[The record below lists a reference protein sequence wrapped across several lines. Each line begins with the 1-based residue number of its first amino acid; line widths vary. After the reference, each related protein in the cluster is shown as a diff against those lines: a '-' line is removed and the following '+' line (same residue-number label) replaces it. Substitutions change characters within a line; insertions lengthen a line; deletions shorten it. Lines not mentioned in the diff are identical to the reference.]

1 MLKKILPYVVA
12 VFVLYFSKT
21 SAQEEVDL
29 KFSSI
34 DTTLLKDANAVV
46 LSEDVQI
53 EINAIN
59 SITVKNKRIVTVLNK
74 YGRGYANSAEG
85 YDPSI
90 KIKKLE
96 ATVYDA
102 YGKETKKYK
111 KKDFKDRSRHD
122 GISLMNDDRMLYFD
136 YTPVD
141 YPYTLVFESEVQKS
155 STAFITPWLPLLGYR
170 LGVQKSSY
178 TIVNNTD
185 ISIRYNET
193 NFEGFPVQK
202 DESDGQRKYTIDRM
216 PSRLREVLSPSY
228 RNTVPMVR
236 ATLNEF
242 YLQGVKGAATDW
254 KTMGKWQYDK
264 LLTGR
269 DELSQETI
277 NEVGKLTEGLTTKRE
292 KAKRIYEYVQ
302 GKTRY
307 ISVQLGVGGW
317 MPFLASDVD
326 RLGYGDCKAL
336 TNYTKAL
343 LDSQGILSYY
353 TVVFANERRDIDPD
367 FAAMQGNHVIL
378 NIPEED
384 EDIWL
389 ECTSQ
394 TAPFDFIG
402 DFTDDRN
409 VLVVTPDGGEIK
421 RTKRYEPEE
430 NMLHTQATINLGADA
445 SMVAEIKR
453 ESKGLEYDWNNGI
466 RFETPKDQKVYYK
479 ELWGYVNNLEIN
491 SLNFENDVD
500 AITFNEEVKVSCRN
514 YMKKVG
520 SRLLVAPNAFS
531 CDQSNLP
538 KYEDRK
544 MPLEISR
551 GYVNTDEYIIHVPQG
566 YTVSSVPDKKIIET
580 EFGKYSWE
588 LEKIDDASL
597 KFKRYLKI
605 KDGTF
610 PKEKYEEY
618 RKFRADIKKIDKS
631 KIVLKQL

>member
-1 MLKKILPYVVA
+1 MFKNVLPFVVA
-12 VFVLYFSKT
+12 ILVLCFFKT
-21 SAQEEVDL
+21 SAQEEIDL

-34 DTTLLKDANAVV
+34 DTMLLKDANAVV
-46 LSEDVQI
+46 RSEDVQI

-74 YGRGYANSAEG
+74 YGRGYADSFEG

-102 YGKETKKYK
+102 HGKEIKKYK
-111 KKDFKDRSRHD
+111 KKDFRDRSRHD
-122 GISLMNDDRMLYFD
+122 GISLMNDDRMLYFE

-155 STAFITPWLPLLGYR
+155 STAFITPWMPLLGYR

-193 NFEGFPVQK
+193 NFEGFPVKK
-202 DESDGQRKYTIDRM
+202 DESDGKRKYTINRM

-409 VLVVTPDGGEIK
+409 VLVVTPEGGEIK

-430 NMLHTQATINLGADA
+430 NILHTQATINLGSDA

-500 AITFNEEVKVSCRN
+500 AIAFKEEVKVSCRN

-520 SRLLVAPNAFS
+520 NRLLVAPNAFS

-538 KYEDRK
+538 KYKDRK
-544 MPLEISR
+544 MPLEISA

-566 YTVSSVPDKKIIET
+566 YAVSSIPDKKIVET

-588 LEKIDDASL
+588 LEKIDDTSL

-618 RKFRADIKKIDKS
+618 REFRAGIKKIDKS
-631 KIVLKQL
+631 KIVLKKL

>member
-1 MLKKILPYVVA
+1 MFKNVPPFVVA
-12 VFVLYFSKT
+12 ILVLCFFKT
-21 SAQEEVDL
+21 SAQEEIDL

-46 LSEDVQI
+46 RSEDVQI

-74 YGRGYANSAEG
+74 YGRGYADSFEG

-90 KIKKLE
+90 KIKKLV

-102 YGKETKKYK
+102 YGKEIKKYK
-111 KKDFKDRSRHD
+111 KKDFRDRSRHD

-155 STAFITPWLPLLGYR
+155 STAFVTPWVPLLAYR

-178 TIVNNTD
+178 TITNNTD

-193 NFEGFPVQK
+193 NFEGFPIEIAK
-202 DESDGQRKYTIDRM
+202 TDGKRTYSIHKI
-216 PSRLREVLSPSY
+216 PARLPEALSPAY

-242 YLQGVKGAATDW
+242 YLKGVKGAATDW
-254 KTMGKWQYDK
+254 KTMGKWQYDN

-269 DELSQETI
+269 DELPQETI
-277 NEVGKLTEGLTTKRE
+277 KEVEKLTAGLTTKRE

-302 GKTRY
+302 NKTRY

-343 LDSQGILSYY
+343 LESQDIESFY
-353 TVVFANERRDIDPD
+353 TVVFAKEKRDIDPD
-367 FAAMQGNHVIL
+367 FASMQGNHVIL

-384 EDIWL
+384 KDIWL

-409 VLVVTPDGGEIK
+409 VLVVKPEGGEIK

-430 NMLHTQATINLGADA
+430 NILHTEATINLKADA
-445 SMVAEIKR
+445 SMDAKVQR
-453 ESKGLEYDWNNGI
+453 MSKGLEYDWNNGI
-466 RFETPKDQKVYYK
+466 QFETPKDQKVYYK
-479 ELWGYVNNLEIN
+479 EMWGYINNVEIN
-491 SLNFENDVD
+491 SLDLKDDKD
-500 AITFNEEVKVSCRN
+500 AIEFLEDIQVSCRN

-520 SRLLVAPNAFS
+520 NRLLVTPNVFS
-531 CDQSNLP
+531 WDQSNLP
-538 KYEDRK
+538 KYKDRS

-551 GYVNTDEYIIHVPQG
+551 GYVNTDEYVIQLPQG
-566 YTVSSVPDKKIIET
+566 YALSSIPDKKVVET
-580 EFGKYSWE
+580 EFGEYSWE
-588 LEKIDDASL
+588 LEKMDESTV
-597 KFKRYLKI
+597 KFKRYIKI
-605 KDGTF
+605 IDGKF

-618 RKFRADIKKIDKS
+618 RKFRASIKKNDKS